1 MLNSLDTVLS
11 TRDIKKYW
19 TWENINSVYVQK
31 MNVENAHFK
40 FFIFK
45 IMTYFLNAGV
55 ILLPHLA
62 NYYFER
68 TGLQYTKMK

>member
-1 MLNSLDTVLS
+1 
-11 TRDIKKYW
+11 
-19 TWENINSVYVQK
+19 

-45 IMTYFLNAGV
+45 IVTYFLNAGV